1 MIKVYGDAVT
11 KKMLNILILQI
22 LKDFSDDDH
31 HLTQQ
36 EIIRKLRAEYGV
48 EKVDRRTVR
57 DNVQSLVDMGYDI
70 ENEGEDGYYM
80 TMREFDDAELRM
92 LIDSV
97 LF

>member
-1 MIKVYGDAVT
+1 MIQVYGDAVT

-48 EKVDRRTVR
+48 EKVDRRIMC
-57 DNVQSLVDMGYDI
+57 NP
-70 ENEGEDGYYM
+70 
-80 TMREFDDAELRM
+80 
-92 LIDSV
+92 
-97 LF
+97 